1 MTPTDYSTPQQ
12 PPYQPGYY
20 NQQPQQRKSRW
31 WIAVIAILGFLFV
44 GIIILVVGFFA
55 LVGGLFE
62 SKPVMVK
69 SQTVLRLNVPGYLQE
84 YATTDPFS
92 IFSSDGLKPVSYFDV
107 LNAIKRAKDDANIE
121 GIYYRSGD
129 LAAGF
134 AKATELREAME
145 DFKKSGKFIYA
156 YLELGAESEYYL
168 ASVADSIFMTTE
180 GMLELNGYAITEL
193 FWTGTYEKLGIDFH
207 VQQFEEF
214 KSAGETYIR
223 RGFSEPARR
232 ELLDLLDQR
241 YTTFVTSVAKSRSL
255 SEHQVERALH
265 RGIFSADTLLALGFI
280 DGIRSESDIK
290 TAMQQRIDHTGKKD
304 SVETSGEK
312 PRFISIKSY
321 INSSSYRSS
330 ASVNRDKQIAVVI
343 GSGMIVP
350 GDTGEIGLF
359 EESLLAS
366 DTFIRNL
373 RKARDNSSVKA
384 IILRIDSPGGSITA
398 SDVIW
403 EEIRKTKLIKPIYA
417 SMSDLAASGG
427 YYLAMACDTIIAH
440 PATITGSIGVISVIP
455 NFSATLDKI
464 GADADT
470 VTTNKSALFLNPYF
484 PFSDRDKAILYDLS
498 KNMYN
503 RFVSR
508 VAESRHKEFGATRAI
523 AKGRV
528 WTGEA
533 GYRIGLVD
541 TLGGLGTAI
550 QMAKRRIGIPPH
562 QKVRIRFY
570 PEPVEPLRA
579 LLKLLGSA
587 YAAKMGG
594 VSQSNWQSQIPL
606 WHLMPKSVQAQIQ
619 YLFNLSL
626 VAKRERALIALPYL
640 PAME

>member
-12 PPYQPGYY
+12 PPYQAGPYY
-20 NQQPQQRKSRW
+20 QPPQPRKSRW
-31 WIAVIAILGFLFV
+31 WIAVLAILGFLFV
-44 GIIILVVGFFA
+44 GFIILVVGFFA

-62 SKPVMVK
+62 SKPVTVK

-84 YATTDPFS
+84 YAATDPFS
-92 IFSSDGLKPVSYFDV
+92 IFTSDGLKPVSYFDV
-107 LNAIKRAKDDANIE
+107 LNAIKRAKEDENIE

-134 AKATELREAME
+134 AKATELREALE

-193 FWTGTYEKLGIDFH
+193 FWTGTYEKLGIHFH

-232 ELLDLLDQR
+232 ELRDLLDQR
-241 YTTFVTSVAKSRSL
+241 YSTFVSSVAKSRSL
-255 SEHQVERALH
+255 SERKVESALR
-265 RGIFSADTLLALGFI
+265 RGVFSADTLLAIGFI
-280 DGIRSESDIK
+280 DGIKSESDIK
-290 TAMQQRIDHTGKKD
+290 AAMQQRIEHTSKKD
-304 SVETSGEK
+304 SLEASGEK
-312 PRFISIKSY
+312 PRFVNVKSY
-321 INSSSYRSS
+321 INSSSYRTS
-330 ASVNRDKQIAVVI
+330 ASVSRDKQIAVVI
-343 GSGMIVP
+343 GSGLIVP

-366 DTFIRNL
+366 GTFIRNL
-373 RKARDNSSVKA
+373 RKARDNNSVKA

-398 SDVIW
+398 ADVIW
-403 EEIRKTKLIKPIYA
+403 EEIRKTKQLKPVYA

-455 NFSATLDKI
+455 NFSETLDKI

-470 VTTNKSALFLNPYF
+470 VATNQSALFLNPFF
-484 PFSDRDKAILYDLS
+484 PFSERDKAILYDLS

-503 RFVSR
+503 RFVTR
-508 VAESRHKEFGATRAI
+508 VAESRHKEFAATRAI

-579 LLKLLGSA
+579 LLRLLGSG
-587 YAAKMGG
+587 YAARTGG
-594 VSQSNWQSQIPL
+594 GTLSNWQSQKLL
-606 WHLMPKSVQAQIQ
+606 WQLMPKAVQAQIQ
-619 YLFNLSL
+619 YLVALSQL
-626 VAKRERALIALPYL
+626 SQKERTLTALPFL